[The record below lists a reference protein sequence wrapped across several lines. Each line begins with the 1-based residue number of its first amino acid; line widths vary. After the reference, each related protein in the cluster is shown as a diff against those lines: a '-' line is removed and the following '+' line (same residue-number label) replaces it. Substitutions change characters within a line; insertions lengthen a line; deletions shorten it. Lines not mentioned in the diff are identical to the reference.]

1 MPQAIALPN
10 WHQNEPGTKKAFL
23 LSLLVHALLIIM
35 LTVHINWKTS
45 SSPAGVEVELWDNT
59 PPPPPPP
66 EPVIIEK
73 TLLPVQEKADIVV
86 EKKKEEPKKE
96 VKLEKKVEPKVITP
110 PPKAIEK
117 PKVEPPK
124 IKPKPIEEAPKLKV
138 PVKEPPKEKPKTVAE
153 SPKDP
158 KQIAIEEKER
168 ADRIE
173 RLRAQAGI
181 ESGSGGIVGQGIGGG
196 GNASPGYAER
206 VNRFI
211 KSKIIFNPAQVVGN
225 PLLII
230 SIEVAPDGRI
240 INKRITKASG
250 EPDWDNAVIRA
261 LDLASP
267 LPKDDKGVIPSKEFL
282 LKFKPK
288 D

>member
-1 MPQAIALPN
+1 MPQGIALQN

-23 LSLLVHALLIIM
+23 LSLLVHALLVIM

-110 PPKAIEK
+110 PPKPIEK

-124 IKPKPIEEAPKLKV
+124 IKPKPIEEAPKQKT

-158 KQIAIEEKER
+158 KQLAIEEKDR
-168 ADRIE
+168 ADRME

-181 ESGSGGIVGQGIGGG
+181 ESGSGGTIGQGMGGG
-196 GNASPGYAER
+196 GNASPGFAER
-206 VNRFI
+206 VRRVI
-211 KSKIIFNPAQVVGN
+211 KPKIVFNPTQVAGN
-225 PLLII
+225 PAL
-230 SIEVAPDGRI
+230 SILVELAPDGRI

-250 EPDWDNAVIRA
+250 EPDWDNAVIIA
-261 LDLASP
+261 LDQAGS
-267 LPKDDKGVIPSKEFL
+267 LPKDENGNVPRQVNLI
-282 LKFKPK
+282 FKPK